1 LREKE
6 KAGQNYDTETPEP
19 NSYHRKAIVA
29 PLPWKAV
36 WLRPAIFVFLAVTAA
51 AAQRQFPVTG
61 LVVSV
66 DRPAHTLTVS
76 HGEIAGYMD
85 AMTMPFHT
93 RSARIPEAVHPGS
106 TVGFTLLVDGRNSW
120 IDNIHVI
127 EFNSAERDPVLA
139 SRLKLMDSATSGAS
153 PLAVGSQVPDF
164 TLTDQ
169 SRRPVTLSAF
179 RGKVIAMDFVY
190 TRCPLPDYCFRLSN
204 NFARLQKRFSGN
216 RDLVLLTVSFDP
228 AHDVPEALARY
239 AEIWKADL
247 AMWHFLTGPP
257 ADVNRICDQ
266 FGVGHWLDDGLFAH
280 SLHTAVIDRQGRLVA
295 NMEGNQFSVKQL
307 GDMVESVLKRSPK

>member
-6 KAGQNYDTETPEP
+6 KAGQNYDERPEP
-19 NSYHRKAIVA
+19 NSYHREAIVA
-29 PLPWKAV
+29 PLPGRLV
-36 WLRPAIFVFLAVTAA
+36 WLRPAIFVFLAVAVA
-51 AAQRQFPVTG
+51 AAQRQFPATG

-85 AMTMPFHT
+85 AMTMPFHV
-93 RSARIPEAVHPGS
+93 RNEQIPESVHPGS
-106 TVGFTLLVDGRNSW
+106 TVGFTLLADGRNSW
-120 IDNIHVI
+120 IENIRVI

-139 SRLKLMDSATSGAS
+139 SRLKLMDSATSGN
-153 PLAVGSQVPDF
+153 PLLPIGAQVPDF

-169 SRRPVTLSAF
+169 SRHPVTLSGF
-179 RGKVIAMDFVY
+179 HGKVIVLDFVY

-216 RDLVLLTVSFDP
+216 GDLVLLTVSFDP

-257 ADVNRICDQ
+257 EDVNRVCDQ
-266 FGVGHWLDDGLFAH
+266 FGVGHWLDDGLFTH
-280 SLHTAVIDRQGRLVA
+280 SLHTAVIDRQGKLAA
-295 NMEGNQFSVKQL
+295 NMEGNQFSAKQL
-307 GDMVESVLKRSPK
+307 GDMVEAVLKRSPK